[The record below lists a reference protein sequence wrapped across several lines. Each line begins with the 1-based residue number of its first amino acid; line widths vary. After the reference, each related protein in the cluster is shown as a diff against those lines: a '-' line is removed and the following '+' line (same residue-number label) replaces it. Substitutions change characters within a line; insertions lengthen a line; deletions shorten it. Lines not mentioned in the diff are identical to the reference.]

1 MWQFIV
7 ENFNEF
13 LTYTGFANATVGN
26 LIMIVVGAI
35 FIYLAIKKDF
45 EPLLLVPIGLGIILG
60 NIPFRADAGLE
71 IGLYEDNSVLNIFYQ
86 GVRQGWYPPLI
97 FLGIGAMTDF
107 SALLANPKLMLIGA
121 AAQFG
126 IFGAYMLALAFGFE
140 PNQAAGI
147 AIIGGADGPTAI
159 FLSSKLSPNLMG
171 AIAVCAYSYM
181 ALVPLI
187 QPPFMRLLTTKKERV
202 IKMKPARE
210 VSQTERILFPIIG
223 LLLTTFI
230 VPSGLPLLGM
240 LFFGNLLKESG
251 KTTRLAKT
259 AGAALNDIV
268 VMLLGL
274 TVGCSTQASEFL
286 TLNTVFIFAIG
297 AFAFAIATMSGVLL
311 RQADEPLPAE
321 GQEAQPAHRQ
331 CRRECRAYGCPHLQ
345 QPRSGV
351 RPPQLPAHARHGSQR
366 GRCHR
371 LGRGSRCPAGIPV
384 VSRHPYHLRR
394 TQCTGTSD
402 EKR

>member
-1 MWQFIV
+1 MNIIDFIV
-7 ENFNEF
+7 SNFNEF
-13 LTYTGFANATVGN
+13 LSFTGFANATVGN
-26 LIMIVVGAI
+26 IIMIVVGI
-35 FIYLAIKKDF
+35 FFIWLAIKKDF
-45 EPLLLVPIGLGIILG
+45 EPLLLVPIGLGIVLG

-86 GVRQGWYPPLI
+86 GVRQGWYPPLV

-107 SALLANPKLMLIGA
+107 SALISNPKLILIGA

-126 IFGAYMLALAFGFE
+126 IFGAYMIALALGFE

-181 ALVPLI
+181 ALVPVI
-187 QPPFMRLLTTKKERV
+187 QPPLMRLLTTKKERL
-202 IKMKPARE
+202 IRMQPARR
-210 VSQTERILFPIIG
+210 VSQLERIMFPIIG
-223 LLLTTFI
+223 LLLI

-259 AGAALNDIV
+259 AGSALNDV
-268 VMLLGL
+268 VVVLLGL

-286 TLNTVFIFAIG
+286 TMNTVFIFLLG
-297 AFAFAIATMSGVLL
+297 AFAFIIASST
-311 RQADEPLPAE
+311 
-321 GQEAQPAHRQ
+321 
-331 CRRECRAYGCPHLQ
+331 
-345 QPRSGV
+345 
-351 RPPQLPAHARHGSQR
+351 
-366 GRCHR
+366 
-371 LGRGSRCPAGIPV
+371 GILFV
-384 VSRHPYHLRR
+384 
-394 TQCTGTSD
+394 
-402 EKR
+402 

>member
-1 MWQFIV
+1 MDFIIQ
-7 ENFNEF
+7 NFNEF
-13 LTYTGFANATVGN
+13 LTYTGFANATAGN
-26 LIMIVVGAI
+26 LIMILVGGI
-35 FIYLAIKKDF
+35 FIWLAIKKDF

-86 GVRQGWYPPLI
+86 GVKQGWYPPLV

-107 SALLANPKLMLIGA
+107 SALISNPKLILIGA

-126 IFGAYMLALAFGFE
+126 IFGAYMIALALGFE

-147 AIIGGADGPTAI
+147 AIIGGADGPT
-159 FLSSKLSPNLMG
+159 
-171 AIAVCAYSYM
+171 
-181 ALVPLI
+181 VPVI
-187 QPPFMRLLTTKKERV
+187 QPPLMRLLTTKKERV
-202 IKMKPARE
+202 IKMKPARQ
-210 VSQTERILFPIIG
+210 VSQTEKILFPIIG

-259 AGAALNDIV
+259 AGSSLNDIV

-286 TLNTVFIFAIG
+286 TLNTIKIFALGALAFVIASASGILFVKLMNLFLPKGKKLNPLIG
-297 AFAFAIATMSGVLL
+297 NAGVSAVPMSARISNNLGLEYDRHNFLLMHAMGPNVAGVIGSAVAAGALL
-311 RQADEPLPAE
+311 GFLN
-321 GQEAQPAHRQ
+321 
-331 CRRECRAYGCPHLQ
+331 
-345 QPRSGV
+345 
-351 RPPQLPAHARHGSQR
+351 
-366 GRCHR
+366 
-371 LGRGSRCPAGIPV
+371 
-384 VSRHPYHLRR
+384 
-394 TQCTGTSD
+394 
-402 EKR
+402 

>member
-1 MWQFIV
+1 MGFTDFLIS
-7 ENFNEF
+7 NFNEF
-13 LTYTGFANATVGN
+13 LTYTGFSNAQIPN
-26 LIMIVVGAI
+26 LIMIVVGCF
-35 FIYLAIKKDF
+35 FIWLAIKKDF

-86 GVRQGWYPPLI
+86 GVRQGWYPPLV

-107 SALLANPKLMLIGA
+107 SALIANPKLVLIGA

-126 IFGAYMLALAFGFE
+126 IFGAYMTALAIGFE

-159 FLSSKLSPNLMG
+159 FLSSKTAPNLMG

-181 ALVPLI
+181 ALVPVI
-187 QPPFMRLLTTKKERV
+187 QPVIMRLMTTKKERL
-202 IKMKPARE
+202 IRMKAPRS

-259 AGAALNDIV
+259 AGSALNDIV

-286 TLNTVFIFAIG
+286 TMDTIFIFFLG
-297 AFAFAIATMSGVLL
+297 FWAFVVATVSGVGFVKIMNLFLPQGKKINPLIGNAGVSAVPMAARISNNLGLEYDRHNFLL
-311 RQADEPLPAE
+311 MHAMGPNVA
-321 GQEAQPAHRQ
+321 
-331 CRRECRAYGCPHLQ
+331 
-345 QPRSGV
+345 GV
-351 RPPQLPAHARHGSQR
+351 IGSAVAA
-366 GRCHR
+366 GAL
-371 LGRGSRCPAGIPV
+371 LGF
-384 VSRHPYHLRR
+384 L
-394 TQCTGTSD
+394 T
-402 EKR
+402 

>member
-1 MWQFIV
+1 MGFIDFIQS
-7 ENFNEF
+7 NFYDF
-13 LTYTGFANATVGN
+13 ITYTGFANAEVGN
-26 LIMIVVGAI
+26 IIMIAAGI
-35 FIYLAIKKDF
+35 FFIWLAIKKDF

-60 NIPFRADAGLE
+60 NIPFKAEAGLE

-86 GVRQGWYPPLI
+86 GVRQGWYPPLV

-107 SALLANPKLMLIGA
+107 SALISNPKLILIGA

-181 ALVPLI
+181 ALVPVI
-187 QPPFMRLLTTKKERV
+187 QPPLMRLLTTKKERV
-202 IKMKPARE
+202 IHMKPARH
-210 VSQTERILFPIIG
+210 VSQTERIMFPIIG

-251 KTTRLAKT
+251 KTTRRGKNCRQFTERYRRNIARPYSR
-259 AGAALNDIV
+259 
-268 VMLLGL
+268 M
-274 TVGCSTQASEFL
+274 
-286 TLNTVFIFAIG
+286 LNTGKRVPHNEHNIHLR
-297 AFAFAIATMSGVLL
+297 SGCILFHRGIYIRSTL
-311 RQADEPLPAE
+311 RETDEPVLAQEQEDKPAY
-321 GQEAQPAHRQ
+321 R
-331 CRRECRAYGCPHLQ
+331 
-345 QPRSGV
+345 
-351 RPPQLPAHARHGSQR
+351 
-366 GRCHR
+366 
-371 LGRGSRCPAGIPV
+371 
-384 VSRHPYHLRR
+384 
-394 TQCTGTSD
+394 
-402 EKR
+402 